1 MRGTLRWA
9 RADLRA
15 RRGQALITV
24 AVVAGVVA
32 ALFLATMLLQGA
44 TNPWQQLFSRTRGA
58 DVLVYFANG
67 TNTSELRYVAGIQAR
82 SQPYQGASATLE
94 QGAVKSPVELRA
106 MTPVPPT
113 MSTPLMVSGT
123 WLRSSAPDGV
133 VVEASFAQAVHVA
146 VGDRIMVDGI
156 DGTTVRMRVIGIAD
170 TADQGFY
177 PQWTP
182 GLIWVQHKLLAEVEP
197 NPSETQE
204 IVGLRLYDNS
214 AVATGQVVQTIWNLY
229 NGPAENS
236 ASAVERYSTWQ
247 QVKSSMASNDR
258 LLGLL
263 LALFGIIAL
272 VAAPCAI
279 ANVTAGRVLVQR
291 QDIAML
297 KALGFTPGQVVRM
310 LLAEQTLLGAVG
322 AGLGLLAAWIMTLPA
337 FVRPPGG
344 TPVGLAPLSGAWMA
358 LIGVGTV
365 LTVAIA
371 TVIPAWWAGR
381 VSPVAAVQPSPPRG
395 HLSLIARLGLLVHL
409 PAALVL
415 GARNSLTRRLS
426 AALTV
431 FGLAIPMLMITIALT
446 CWSTID
452 GFTSDPGKIGLA
464 APVTVSQGGLDS
476 KQMLNLIS
484 HDRQVLASYPSA
496 EFVTLLPGD
505 NGTFIARA
513 MGYSSRPY
521 PFRTVQGHMF
531 NAPNEA
537 VAGQGFLDL
546 MHIKVGA
553 WILPTI
559 DGVPVILHIVGRTI
573 EPDNNGDVLDFGL
586 DALTHAGSAPPVLYS
601 LVLKPGVSPAAARA
615 RLLAESSDQLDVQVV
630 TNPASELRVV
640 QVVIAVSV
648 VILAVIGLANLLT
661 ATVVGM
667 RDHRHE
673 VGVLA
678 ALGLTPR
685 QVMATLV
692 VNTMILT
699 ALGVTGGTVAGLVI
713 APRLINMQGQTSG
726 IGSGIA
732 VSLSAAAV
740 AEILAVAL
748 VTAAVAAL
756 ILARRTTARSGSAH
770 LHTPARSPRPRP
782 AQALLAG
789 GATPHTP
796 PLLGGCHPP
805 KTPLAPGPRIRG
817 QGWRDFSA
825 RGR

>member
-15 RRGQALITV
+15 RRGQALVTI
-24 AVVAGVVA
+24 AVVAGVVT

-44 TNPWQQLFSRTRGA
+44 VNPWQQLFDRTRGA
-58 DVLVYFANG
+58 DVLVYFQNG
-67 TNTSELRYVAGIQAR
+67 TDTKELRYVAGIAEIGR
-82 SQPYQGASATLE
+82 PYQAASATLE
-94 QGAVKSPVELRA
+94 QGAVRSPVELRA
-106 MTPVPPT
+106 MTPQLPA
-113 MSTPLMVSGT
+113 MSAPLVVSGT

-133 VVEASFAQAVHVA
+133 VLEASFAQAVHVG
-146 VGDRIMVDGI
+146 VGMRIRVNGI
-156 DGTTVRMRVIGIAD
+156 DGIKGPPMRVIGIAD

-182 GLIWVQHKLLAEVEP
+182 GLIWVQHGLLAQVEP

-204 IVGLRLYDNS
+204 IVGLRLHDS
-214 AVATGQVVQTIWNLY
+214 STVATGQVVQTIWTLY
-229 NGPAENS
+229 NGTGEH
-236 ASAVERYSTWQ
+236 SAVERYSTWQ
-247 QVKSSMASNDR
+247 QVKDSMASNDR

-272 VAAPCAI
+272 IAAPCAI

-310 LLAEQTLLGAVG
+310 LLAEQTLLGAAG
-322 AGLGLLAAWIMTLPA
+322 AALGLIAARVVTLPA
-337 FVRPPGG
+337 FVRPPDG

-371 TVIPAWWAGR
+371 TVVPAWWAGR

-395 HLSLIARLGLLVHL
+395 HLSLIARLSLLFHL

-415 GARNSLTRRLS
+415 GARDSLTRRLS

-431 FGLAIPMLMITIALT
+431 FGLAIPMAMITIALT

-452 GFTSDPGKIGLA
+452 GFTSDPGRIGLA

-476 KQMLNLIS
+476 KQLQTLIS
-484 HDRQVLASYPSA
+484 QDDQVRAAYPGA
-496 EFVTLLPGD
+496 QFVTLLPGD

-513 MGYSSRPY
+513 MGTSSRPY
-521 PFRTVQGHMF
+521 PFRVVQGRMF
-531 NAPNEA
+531 HAPNEA

-546 MHIKVGA
+546 MHIRVGA
-553 WILPTI
+553 WISKTI

-573 EPDNNGDVLDFGL
+573 EPDNNGDVVDFGL
-586 DALTHAGSAPPVLYS
+586 DALNNAGSASPQ
-601 LVLKPGVSPAAARA
+601 LVYYLALKPGVAPAAARA
-615 RLLAESSDQLDVQVV
+615 RLLAASNDRLDVQVV
-630 TNPASELRVV
+630 TNPAGGLRVL

-648 VILAVIGLANLLT
+648 VILAVIALANLLT

-678 ALGLTPR
+678 AMGLTPR
-685 QVMATLV
+685 QVTATLV

-699 ALGVTGGTVAGLVI
+699 AVGVAGGTAAGLVA
-713 APRLINMQGQTSG
+713 APRLINMQGATSG

-732 VSLSAAAV
+732 VSLSPAAV
-740 AEILAVAL
+740 AAILAVAL
-748 VTAAVAAL
+748 LTAAAAAL
-756 ILARRTTARSGSAH
+756 LLARRTTQNAGSAH
-770 LHTPARSPRPRP
+770 LHTPARTAHGGRPT
-782 AQALLAG
+782 QAV
-789 GATPHTP
+789 
-796 PLLGGCHPP
+796 
-805 KTPLAPGPRIRG
+805 
-817 QGWRDFSA
+817 
-825 RGR
+825 

>member
-15 RRGQALITV
+15 RRGQALVTI
-24 AVVAGVVA
+24 AVVAGVVT

-44 TNPWQQLFSRTRGA
+44 VNPWQQLFDRTRGA
-58 DVLVYFANG
+58 DVLVYFQNG
-67 TNTSELRYVAGIQAR
+67 TNTKELRYVAGIAEIGR
-82 SQPYQGASATLE
+82 PYQAASATLE
-94 QGAVKSPVELRA
+94 QGAVRSPVELRA
-106 MTPVPPT
+106 MTPQLPA
-113 MSTPLMVSGT
+113 MSAPLVVSGT
-123 WLRSSAPDGV
+123 WLRSSVPDGV
-133 VVEASFAQAVHVA
+133 VLEASFAQAVHVG
-146 VGDRIMVDGI
+146 VGMRIRVNGI
-156 DGTTVRMRVIGIAD
+156 DGIRGPLMRVIGIAD

-182 GLIWVQHKLLAEVEP
+182 GLIWVQHGLLAQVEP

-204 IVGLRLYDNS
+204 IVGLRLHDS
-214 AVATGQVVQTIWNLY
+214 STVATGQVVQTIWTLY
-229 NGPAENS
+229 NGTGEY
-236 ASAVERYSTWQ
+236 SAVERYSTWQ
-247 QVKSSMASNDR
+247 QVKDSMASNDR

-272 VAAPCAI
+272 IAAPCAI

-310 LLAEQTLLGAVG
+310 LLAEQTLLGEAG
-322 AGLGLLAAWIMTLPA
+322 AGLGLIAARVMTLPQ
-337 FVRPPGG
+337 FVRPPDG

-371 TVIPAWWAGR
+371 TVVPAWWAGR

-395 HLSLIARLGLLVHL
+395 HLSLIARLSLLFHL

-415 GARNSLTRRLS
+415 GARDSLTRRLS

-431 FGLAIPMLMITIALT
+431 FGLAIPMAMITIALT

-452 GFTSDPGKIGLA
+452 GFTSDPGRIGLA

-476 KQMLNLIS
+476 KQLQTLIS
-484 HDRQVLASYPSA
+484 QDGQVRAAYPGA
-496 EFVTLLPGD
+496 QFVT
-505 NGTFIARA
+505 RA
-513 MGYSSRPY
+513 MGTSSRPY
-521 PFRTVQGHMF
+521 PFRVVQGRMF
-531 NAPNEA
+531 HAPNEA

-546 MHIKVGA
+546 MHIGVGA
-553 WILPTI
+553 WISKTI

-573 EPDNNGDVLDFGL
+573 EPDNNGDVVDFGL
-586 DALTHAGSAPPVLYS
+586 DALNNAGSASPQLVYY
-601 LVLKPGVSPAAARA
+601 LVLKPGVAPAAARA
-615 RLLAESSDQLDVQVV
+615 HLLAASNDRLDVQVV
-630 TNPASELRVV
+630 TNPAGGLRVL

-648 VILAVIGLANLLT
+648 VILAVIALANLLT

-678 ALGLTPR
+678 AMGLTPR

-699 ALGVTGGTVAGLVI
+699 AVGVAGGTVAGLVA
-713 APRLINMQGQTSG
+713 APRLINMQGATSG

-732 VSLSAAAV
+732 VSLSP
-740 AEILAVAL
+740 
-748 VTAAVAAL
+748 AAVAA
-756 ILARRTTARSGSAH
+756 ILAAALITA
-770 LHTPARSPRPRP
+770 
-782 AQALLAG
+782 
-789 GATPHTP
+789 
-796 PLLGGCHPP
+796 
-805 KTPLAPGPRIRG
+805 
-817 QGWRDFSA
+817 
-825 RGR
+825 

>member
-15 RRGQALITV
+15 RRGQALTTIG
-24 AVVAGVVA
+24 VVAGVVA
-32 ALFLATMLLQGA
+32 ALFLAIMLLQGA
-44 TNPWQQLFSRTRGA
+44 VNPWQQLSARTRGA
-58 DVLVYFANG
+58 DALIYFQDG
-67 TNTSELRYVAGIQAR
+67 TNTADLRHVAGIQEM
-82 SQPYQGASATLE
+82 SKPYQAASATLE

-106 MTPVPPT
+106 MTPAPPT
-113 MSTPLMVSGT
+113 MSVPIIVDGS
-123 WLRSSAPDGV
+123 WLRSSAPDGAV
-133 VVEASFAQAVHVA
+133 LEASFAQAVHVG
-146 VGDRIMVDGI
+146 VGDRIQVDGI
-156 DGTTVRMRVIGIAD
+156 DGTTVAMTVIGIAD

-182 GLIWVQHKLLAEVEP
+182 GLIWVQHKLLTRVEP
-197 NPSETQE
+197 NPSETHI
-204 IVGLRLYDNS
+204 IVGLRLDDNS
-214 AVATGQVVQTIWNLY
+214 AIATGQVVQTIWNLH
-229 NGPAENS
+229 NGVGEN
-236 ASAVERYSTWQ
+236 SAVERYSTWQ
-247 QVKSSMASNDR
+247 QVKDSMASNDR

-310 LLAEQTLLGAVG
+310 LLAEQTLLGAAG
-322 AGLGLLAAWIMTLPA
+322 AGLGLLAARIMTSPE
-337 FVRPPGG
+337 FVRPPDG
-344 TPVGLAPLSGAWMA
+344 TPVGLAPLSGGWMA

-381 VSPVAAVQPSPPRG
+381 VSPVAAVQPSPLRG
-395 HLSLIARLGLLVHL
+395 HLSLIARLGLLFHL

-415 GARNSLTRRLS
+415 GARDSLTRRLS

-431 FGLAIPMLMITIALT
+431 FGVALPMAMITITLT
-446 CWSTID
+446 CWSTIG
-452 GFTSDPGKIGLA
+452 GFTHDPGKIGLA
-464 APVTVSQGGLDS
+464 SAVTVGQGGLDN
-476 KQMLNLIS
+476 KQMLALIS
-484 HDRQVLASYPSA
+484 HDRQVLASYPGA
-496 EFVTLLPGD
+496 QFVTLLPGD

-513 MGYSSRPY
+513 MGTSSRPY
-521 PFRTVQGHMF
+521 PFQVVQGRMF
-531 NAPNEA
+531 HAANEA

-546 MHIKVGA
+546 MHIGVGA
-553 WILPTI
+553 WFSQVI

-586 DALTHAGSAPPVLYS
+586 DALNDAGSAPPQLTYS
-601 LVLKPGVSPAAARA
+601 LVLRPGVSAAAAAAR
-615 RLLAESSDQLDVQVV
+615 LLGESHDQLDVQVV
-630 TNPASELRVV
+630 ANPASGLRVV
-640 QVVIAVSV
+640 QLVIAVSV

-678 ALGLTPR
+678 AMGLTPR

-699 ALGVTGGTVAGLVI
+699 ALGVTSGIVAGLVI
-713 APRLINMQGQTSG
+713 APRLINMQAQTSG
-726 IGSGIA
+726 MGSGIA
-732 VSLSAAAV
+732 VSLSATAI
-740 AEILAVAL
+740 AETLALAL
-748 VTAAVAAL
+748 AIATAAAL
-756 ILARRTTARSGSAH
+756 FLARRTTRNSGSAH
-770 LHTPARSPRPRP
+770 LRSPVRRPRP
-782 AQALLAG
+782 QPAD
-789 GATPHTP
+789 P
-796 PLLGGCHPP
+796 
-805 KTPLAPGPRIRG
+805 
-817 QGWRDFSA
+817 A
-825 RGR
+825 R

>member
-44 TNPWQQLFSRTRGA
+44 VNPWQQLFARTHGA
-58 DVLVYFANG
+58 DVLIYFQNG
-67 TNTSELRYVAGIQAR
+67 TDTRDLRFVAGIEATAK
-82 SQPYQGASATLE
+82 PYQAASATLE

-106 MTPVPPT
+106 MTPKLPA
-113 MSTPLMVSGT
+113 MSAPLLVAGT
-123 WLRSSAPDGV
+123 WLRSSAPDGAV
-133 VVEASFAQAVHVA
+133 IEASFAQAVHVG
-146 VGDRIMVDGI
+146 VGNQIMVSGI
-156 DGTTVRMRVIGIAD
+156 DGTRVRMRVIGIAD

-182 GLIWVQHKLLAEVEP
+182 GLIWVQHRLLTKVEQ
-197 NPSETQE
+197 NPSETQV

-214 AVATGQVVQTIWNLY
+214 TVGTGQVVQTIWSLY
-229 NGPAENS
+229 NGPAQNS

-247 QVKSSMASNDR
+247 QVKDSMASNDR

-322 AGLGLLAAWIMTLPA
+322 AGLGLIAAWLVTLPA
-337 FVRPPGG
+337 LVRPPGG

-371 TVIPAWWAGR
+371 TVLPAWWAGR
-381 VSPVAAVQPSPPRG
+381 VSPVAAVRPSPPRG
-395 HLSLIARLGLLVHL
+395 HLSLIARLGLLFHL

-415 GARNSLTRRLS
+415 GARDSLTRRLS
-426 AALTV
+426 AVLTV
-431 FGLAIPMLMITIALT
+431 FGLA
-446 CWSTID
+446 S
-452 GFTSDPGKIGLA
+452 PGG
-464 APVTVSQGGLDS
+464 SLDS
-476 KQMLNLIS
+476 KQMLALIG
-484 HDRQVLASYPSA
+484 HDDQVLASYPGAQS
-496 EFVTLLPGD
+496 VTLLPGD

-513 MGYSSRPY
+513 IGTSSRPY
-521 PFRTVQGHMF
+521 PLLAVQGHLF
-531 NAPNEA
+531 HAASEA

-546 MHIKVGA
+546 MHVKVGA
-553 WILPTI
+553 WIEPTI

-586 DALTHAGSAPPVLYS
+586 DALSHAGSAPPLVYH
-601 LVLKPGVSPAAARA
+601 LVLKPGVSAAAARA
-615 RLLAESSDQLDVQVV
+615 RLLAESDDQLDVQLIP
-630 TNPASELRVV
+630 NPASELRVV
-640 QVVIAVSV
+640 QLVIAVSV

-678 ALGLTPR
+678 AMGLTPR

-699 ALGVTGGTVAGLVI
+699 ALGVSCGTVAGLVI

-732 VSLSAAAV
+732 VSLSAAAI

-748 VTAAVAAL
+748 ATAAAAAL
-756 ILARRTTARSGSAH
+756 ILARRTTTRSGSAH
-770 LHTPARSPRPRP
+770 LHTPARAPRPRP
-782 AQALLAG
+782 AQ
-789 GATPHTP
+789 P
-796 PLLGGCHPP
+796 
-805 KTPLAPGPRIRG
+805 
-817 QGWRDFSA
+817 A
-825 RGR
+825 R

>member
-32 ALFLATMLLQGA
+32 ALFLATTLLQGA
-44 TNPWQQLFSRTRGA
+44 VNPWQQLFAQTRGA
-58 DVLVYFANG
+58 DVLIYFQNG
-67 TNTSELRYVAGIQAR
+67 TNTTDLRFLSGVQAVG
-82 SQPYQGASATLE
+82 QPYQAASATLE
-94 QGAVKSPVELRA
+94 QGAVRSPVELRA
-106 MTPVPPT
+106 MTPALPA
-113 MSTPLMVSGT
+113 MSAPRVVDGT
-123 WLRSSAPDGV
+123 WLRSSAQDGV
-133 VVEASFAQAVHVA
+133 VLEASFAAAVHAA
-146 VGDRIMVDGI
+146 VGDQMMVYGI
-156 DGTTVRMRVIGIAD
+156 DGTKASMRVIGLAD

-182 GLIWVQHKLLAEVEP
+182 GLIWVQHKLLTQVEP
-197 NPSETQE
+197 NASETHE
-204 IVGLRLYDNS
+204 IVGLRLDDNS
-214 AVATGQVVQTIWNLY
+214 AVATGQVVQVIWNLY
-229 NGPAENS
+229 NGTGEN
-236 ASAVERYSTWQ
+236 SAVERYSTWQ
-247 QVKSSMASNDR
+247 QVKDSMANNDR

-310 LLAEQTLLGAVG
+310 LLAEQTLLGAAG
-322 AGLGLLAAWIMTLPA
+322 AGLGLIAARIMTSPE
-337 FVRPPGG
+337 FVRPPDG
-344 TPVGLAPLSGAWMA
+344 TPVGLAPLSAAWMA

-381 VSPVAAVQPSPPRG
+381 VSPVVAVQPSPPRG

-415 GARNSLTRRLS
+415 GARDSLTRRLS

-431 FGLAIPMLMITIALT
+431 FGLAIPMVMITIVLT

-452 GFTSDPGKIGLA
+452 GFTHDPGKIGLA
-464 APVTVSQGGLDS
+464 SAVTVSQGGLDS
-476 KQMLNLIS
+476 KQMLALIS
-484 HDRQVLASYPSA
+484 HDDQVLASYPGA
-496 EFVTLLPGD
+496 QFVTLLPGD
-505 NGTFIARA
+505 NGTFVARA
-513 MGYSSRPY
+513 MGTSSRPY
-521 PFRTVQGHMF
+521 PFLAVQGRMF
-531 NAPNEA
+531 HAANEA

-546 MHIKVGA
+546 MHIEVGA
-553 WILPTI
+553 WIKPTI

-586 DALTHAGSAPPVLYS
+586 DALYDAGSAPPQPVYS
-601 LVLKPGVSPAAARA
+601 LVLRPGVPAAVARA
-615 RLLAESSDQLDVQVV
+615 RLLAESHDRLDVQVV
-630 TNPASELRVV
+630 GNPASGLRVL
-640 QVVIAVSV
+640 QLVIAVSV

-678 ALGLTPR
+678 AMGLTPR

-699 ALGVTGGTVAGLVI
+699 ALGVTSGIVAGLVI

-732 VSLSAAAV
+732 VSLSAAAIT
-740 AEILAVAL
+740 EILAVAL
-748 VTAAVAAL
+748 AIATAAAL
-756 ILARRTTARSGSAH
+756 FLARRTTRNSGSAH
-770 LHTPARSPRPRP
+770 LHSPVRPPRPHATHPAR
-782 AQALLAG
+782 
-789 GATPHTP
+789 
-796 PLLGGCHPP
+796 
-805 KTPLAPGPRIRG
+805 
-817 QGWRDFSA
+817 
-825 RGR
+825 

>member
-15 RRGQALITV
+15 RRGQALVTIV
-24 AVVAGVVA
+24 VVAGVVA

-44 TNPWQQLFSRTRGA
+44 VNPWQQLFARTHGA
-58 DVLVYFANG
+58 DALIYLQNG
-67 TNTSELRYVAGIQAR
+67 TDTSELTSVPGVEAAAR
-82 SQPYQGASATLE
+82 PYQAASATLE
-94 QGAVKSPVELRA
+94 QGAVRSPVELRA
-106 MTPVPPT
+106 MTPVLPD
-113 MSTPLMVSGT
+113 MSAPLVVAGT
-123 WLRSSAPDGV
+123 WLRSSAPYGV
-133 VVEASFAQAVHVA
+133 VLEASFAQAVHVG
-146 VGDRIMVDGI
+146 VGDRLMVDGI
-156 DGTTVRMRVIGIAD
+156 DGTTVWMRVIGIAD

-182 GLIWVQHKLLAEVEP
+182 GLIWVQHWLLTKVESRA
-197 NPSETQE
+197 SETQE
-204 IVGLRLYDNS
+204 IVGLRLHDNS
-214 AVATGQVVQTIWNLY
+214 TVATGQVVQTIWNLY
-229 NGPAENS
+229 NGLSEY
-236 ASAVERYSTWQ
+236 SAVDRYSTWQ
-247 QVKSSMASNDR
+247 QVKDSMASNDR

-310 LLAEQTLLGAVG
+310 LLAEQTLLGAAG
-322 AGLGLLAAWIMTLPA
+322 AALGLIAARIMTSA
-337 FVRPPGG
+337 EFVRPPDG
-344 TPVGLAPLSGAWMA
+344 TPVGLAPLSGAWIA

-365 LTVAIA
+365 LTVVIA

-395 HLSLIARLGLLVHL
+395 HLSLIARLGLLFHL

-415 GARNSLTRRLS
+415 GARDSLTRRLS

-431 FGLAIPMLMITIALT
+431 FGLAIPMVMITIALT

-464 APVTVSQGGLDS
+464 SAVTVSQGGLENQ
-476 KQMLNLIS
+476 QMLALIG
-484 HDRQVLASYPSA
+484 HDDQVLASYPGA
-496 EFVTLLPGD
+496 QFVTLLPGD

-513 MGYSSRPY
+513 MGSSSRPY
-521 PFRTVQGHMF
+521 PFRVVQGRMF
-531 NAPNEA
+531 HAANEA

-546 MHIKVGA
+546 MHIGVGA
-553 WILPTI
+553 WISKTI

-586 DALTHAGSAPPVLYS
+586 DALTDAGGAPPQLAYH
-601 LVLKPGVSPAAARA
+601 LVLKPGVSAAAARA
-615 RLLAESSDQLDVQVV
+615 RLLAESRDRLDVQTVA
-630 TNPASELRVV
+630 NPASGLRVL

-673 VGVLA
+673 VGVLEA
-678 ALGLTPR
+678 MGLTPR
-685 QVMATLV
+685 QVIATLV

-699 ALGVTGGTVAGLVI
+699 AVGVTSGTVVGLMA
-713 APRLINMQGQTSG
+713 APRLIDMQGQTSG

-732 VSLSAAAV
+732 VSLSAAAI

-748 VTAAVAAL
+748 ATATAAAL
-756 ILARRTTARSGSAH
+756 FLARRTTRSAGSAH
-770 LHTPARSPRPRP
+770 LHSPVGPPRPRP
-782 AQALLAG
+782 AQ
-789 GATPHTP
+789 P
-796 PLLGGCHPP
+796 
-805 KTPLAPGPRIRG
+805 
-817 QGWRDFSA
+817 A
-825 RGR
+825 R

>member
-44 TNPWQQLFSRTRGA
+44 VNPWQQLSARTRGA
-58 DVLVYFANG
+58 DVLIYFQNG
-67 TNTSELRYVAGIQAR
+67 TNTSELRHVAGIKETG
-82 SQPYQGASATLE
+82 QPYQAAPATLE
-94 QGAVKSPVELRA
+94 HGAVKSPVELRA
-106 MTPVPPT
+106 MTQEPPA
-113 MSTPLMVSGT
+113 MSAPLVVSGT
-123 WLRSSAPDGV
+123 WLRSSAQDGA
-133 VVEASFAQAVHVA
+133 VVEASFAQAVGVG
-146 VGDRIMVDGI
+146 VGDRITVDGI
-156 DGTTVRMRVIGIAD
+156 DGTRVPMRVIGIAD

-182 GLIWVQHKLLAEVEP
+182 GLIWVQHRLLVKVEP

-204 IVGLRLYDNS
+204 VVGLRLFDKS

-229 NGPAENS
+229 NGS
-236 ASAVERYSTWQ
+236 GDYSAVERYSTWQ
-247 QVKSSMASNDR
+247 QVKDSMASNDR

-263 LALFGIIAL
+263 LVLALFGIIAL
-272 VAAPCAI
+272 LAAPCAI

-310 LLAEQTLLGAVG
+310 LLAEQTLLGAAG
-322 AGLGLLAAWIMTLPA
+322 AALGLAAARIITSPA
-337 FVRPPGG
+337 FVKPPGG

-358 LIGVGTV
+358 LIGAGTV

-395 HLSLIARLGLLVHL
+395 HLSLITRLSLLFHL

-415 GARNSLTRRLS
+415 GARDSLTRRLS
-426 AALTV
+426 AGLTV
-431 FGLAIPMLMITIALT
+431 FGLAIPMAMITIALT

-464 APVTVSQGGLDS
+464 SAVTVSQGGLEN
-476 KQMLNLIS
+476 KQMLALIG
-484 HDRQVLASYPSA
+484 HDPQVLAAYPGAQS
-496 EFVTLLPGD
+496 VTLLPGD
-505 NGTFIARA
+505 NGTFYARA
-513 MGYSSRPY
+513 MGTSARPY
-521 PFRTVQGHMF
+521 PFRAVQGRMF
-531 NAPNEA
+531 RAANEA

-546 MHIKVGA
+546 MHIGVGA
-553 WILPTI
+553 WISPTI

-573 EPDNNGDVLDFGL
+573 EPDNNGDVVDFGL
-586 DALTHAGSAPPVLYS
+586 DALNHAGSAPPQLVYH
-601 LVLKPGVSPAAARA
+601 LVLKPGVTAAAARA
-615 RLLAESSDQLDVQVV
+615 RLLAESHDRLDVQVV
-630 TNPASELRVV
+630 PNPASGLRGL
-640 QVVIAVSV
+640 QLVIAISV

-667 RDHRHE
+667 RDHQHE
-673 VGVLA
+673 MGVLA
-678 ALGLTPR
+678 AMGLTPR

-692 VNTMILT
+692 TNTMIL
-699 ALGVTGGTVAGLVI
+699 ALVGVTAGTVAGLLI
-713 APRLINMQGQTSG
+713 APRLINMQGETSG

-732 VSLSAAAV
+732 VSLSAAAI
-740 AEILAVAL
+740 AAIMAVAL
-748 VTAAVAAL
+748 ATAAAAAL
-756 ILARRTTARSGSAH
+756 ILARRTTSQ
-770 LHTPARSPRPRP
+770 PASPLVTLRHR
-782 AQALLAG
+782 Q
-789 GATPHTP
+789 TMT
-796 PLLGGCHPP
+796 
-805 KTPLAPGPRIRG
+805 R
-817 QGWRDFSA
+817 
-825 RGR
+825 